1 MVKSFMQSFEKLL
14 QSLIYL
20 CLDDSG
26 RVISFQ
32 HLPSHNKCILD
43 GPTCCDSQPERQTDR
58 QTNPTD
64 NLNYR
69 EDRP

>member
-32 HLPSHNKCILD
+32 HLPSHKKCILD
-43 GPTCCDSQPERQTDR
+43 RHVATVSQKDRQTDKPIR
-58 QTNPTD
+58 RTI
-64 NLNYR
+64 
-69 EDRP
+69 